1 VKALYG
7 LKQAP
12 RAWHVRLGS
21 VLRAHD
27 FLPST
32 ADTSLFLFHRPE
44 ITMYLL
50 VYDIILISSSL
61 DAADLLLASA
71 VEILR

>member
-27 FLPST
+27 FFPST
-32 ADTSLFLFHRPE
+32 AETSLFLFYRPE
-44 ITMYLL
+44 VTMYLI
-50 VYDIILISSSL
+50 VYDIILIRSSVA
-61 DAADLLLASA
+61 AADLLLASA